1 MLPVCVIC
9 LFVSLSLFSPFLF
22 FLVLILVIFN
32 VYPFALTHLSFPPT
46 SIQPKDMYPM
56 HITLATFS
64 NYFPLPSFSL
74 SLPPYL
80 SHSLFLAPTIPP
92 SHPPSYMYVHV
103 HVSNTNLLLL
113 QLLLKALHQLQEKV
127 ISELSLTQFSSLV

>member
-9 LFVSLSLFSPFLF
+9 LFVSLFLFSPFLF
-22 FLVLILVIFN
+22 FLVLIQVIFH
-32 VYPFALTHLSFPPT
+32 VYHFALTHLSFPPT

-56 HITLATFS
+56 HTTLVTFS

-80 SHSLFLAPTIPP
+80 SHSLFLALTIPP

-113 QLLLKALHQLQEKV
+113 QLLFKALHRLQEKV
-127 ISELSLTQFSSLV
+127 ISEPRFTQFSSLV

>member
-9 LFVSLSLFSPFLF
+9 LFVSLFLFSPFLF
-22 FLVLILVIFN
+22 FLVLILVIFQ

-56 HITLATFS
+56 HTTLATFS

-80 SHSLFLAPTIPP
+80 SHSLPRSVHPSLPP
-92 SHPPSYMYVHV
+92 YMYTHV
-103 HVSNTNLLLL
+103 HVSNTKLLLL
-113 QLLLKALHQLQEKV
+113 QLLLKALHRLQEKV

>member
-9 LFVSLSLFSPFLF
+9 LFVSLFLFSPFLF
-22 FLVLILVIFN
+22 FLVLILVIFQ

-56 HITLATFS
+56 HTTLATFS
-64 NYFPLPSFSL
+64 NYFRLPSFSL

-80 SHSLFLAPTIPP
+80 SHSLFLAPSIPP
-92 SHPPSYMYVHV
+92 SHPTCTHMCMY
-103 HVSNTNLLLL
+103 
-113 QLLLKALHQLQEKV
+113 
-127 ISELSLTQFSSLV
+127 LTQNCCCFSCCSRLSTDCRRRSFLS

>member
-9 LFVSLSLFSPFLF
+9 LFVSLFLFSPFLF
-22 FLVLILVIFN
+22 FLVLILVIFH

-46 SIQPKDMYPM
+46 SIQPKDMCPM
-56 HITLATFS
+56 HTTLATFS

-80 SHSLFLAPTIPP
+80 SHSLFLTPSIPP

>member
-9 LFVSLSLFSPFLF
+9 LFVSLFLFSPFLF
-22 FLVLILVIFN
+22 FLVLILVMFH

-56 HITLATFS
+56 HTTLATFS

-80 SHSLFLAPTIPP
+80 SHSLFLTPSIPP
-92 SHPPSYMYVHV
+92 SHPPSYIYVHV
-103 HVSNTNLLLL
+103 NVSNTNLLLL
-113 QLLLKALHQLQEKV
+113 QLLLKALHRLQEKV